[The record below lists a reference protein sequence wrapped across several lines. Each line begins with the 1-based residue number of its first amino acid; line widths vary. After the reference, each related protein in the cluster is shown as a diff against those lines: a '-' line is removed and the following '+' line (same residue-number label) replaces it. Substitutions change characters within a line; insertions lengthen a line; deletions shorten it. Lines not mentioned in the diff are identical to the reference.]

1 MSSATSLADR
11 RRAEIEAKR
20 SKLAALKKQREE
32 RTRHASRHEHLASV
46 HTSPSEISINVLSLR
61 TLLTLAAAADN
72 TRSTGYR

>member
-32 RTRHASRHEHLASV
+32 RTRQASRHDRLASV
-46 HTSPSEISINVLSLR
+46 SLHP
-61 TLLTLAAAADN
+61 TLLLVASLGVLQELTVATAADN
-72 TRSTGYR
+72 TRSAGYR